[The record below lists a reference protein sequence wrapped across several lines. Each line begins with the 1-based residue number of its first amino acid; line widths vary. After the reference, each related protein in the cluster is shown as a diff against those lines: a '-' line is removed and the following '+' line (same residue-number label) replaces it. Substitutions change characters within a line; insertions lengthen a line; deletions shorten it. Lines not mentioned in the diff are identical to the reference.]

1 MADITLQ
8 DIYRARRRIA
18 PIASK
23 TPLLESPAIS
33 SAVGASV
40 FLKPELLQQTGSF
53 KIRGAANKIL
63 SLSAAERELGVITA
77 STGNHGR
84 AVAYVAHQL
93 GVQATVCLS
102 EAVPENK
109 VAALR
114 NLGADVVIH
123 GHSQDDSFRKAQELR
138 QKQGLVFVPP
148 FDDGL
153 IIAGQ
158 GTIGLELIED
168 LPDVETVL
176 VPVSG
181 GGLISGIAKALKSA
195 SPEIMVIGVSMER
208 SPVMYHSLRAGK
220 PLEMEEKHTLADSL
234 RGGIGL
240 DNRHTFSMLQKYV
253 DGIVLVSEEQIA
265 AAMSLVFY
273 EHHFVLEGAGAVGI
287 AALLSEKA
295 KISGKKVVVLLSGG
309 NVDLPTF
316 LQIIK
321 RHRSE

>member
-1 MADITLQ
+1 MADVTLQ

-18 PIASK
+18 PLASK

-33 SAVGASV
+33 STVGASV

-63 SLSAAERELGVITA
+63 SLSPAERELGVITA

-84 AVAYVAHQL
+84 AVAYVANRL

-114 NLGADVVIH
+114 NLGAHVVIH
-123 GHSQDDSFRKAQELR
+123 GHSQDDAFRRAQELR

-158 GTIGLELIED
+158 GTIGLELVED

-195 SPEIMVIGVSMER
+195 SPEIKIIGVSMER
-208 SPVMYHSLRAGK
+208 SPVMYHSLMAGK
-220 PLEMEEKHTLADSL
+220 PLEMEEEETLADSL

-240 DNRHTFSMLQKYV
+240 DNCYTFSMLQKYV
-253 DGIVLVSEEQIA
+253 DEIVLVSEEQIA

-287 AALLSEKA
+287 AALLSEKVRISRK
-295 KISGKKVVVLLSGG
+295 KIVVVLSGG
-309 NVDLPTF
+309 NVDLPAF
-316 LQIIK
+316 LQIIE